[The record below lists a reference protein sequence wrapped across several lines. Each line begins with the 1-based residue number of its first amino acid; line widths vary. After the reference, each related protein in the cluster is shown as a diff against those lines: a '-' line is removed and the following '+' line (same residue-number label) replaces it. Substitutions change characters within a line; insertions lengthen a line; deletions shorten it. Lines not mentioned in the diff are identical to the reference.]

1 MAQGTTKGVPIDIDP
16 LLAADSD
23 LLVPSQ
29 KAIKTYV
36 DNSNINQVIGVG
48 VSNQITYFTAA
59 STIGSL
65 TTATYPSLT
74 ELSYVKGVTSAVQTQ
89 LGAKQDLSLSSYT
102 VRANNTAATANAT
115 NFPFHSATDAAYT
128 GTVSFTGTTAPSGT
142 ATLRYT
148 WSQVGNLVTFR
159 FDFHYTTASGGL
171 NSIFWDFPSDM
182 PQPTFN
188 ATFSG
193 VPNPYICNGG
203 TALNLGVAT
212 TNRASTIARN
222 VANTAWIFQQTFTG
236 LTLRYF
242 NMYGFY
248 LTN

>member
-1 MAQGTTKGVPIDIDP
+1 MLALDGSGNIQSLGV
-16 LLAADSD
+16 
-23 LLVPSQ
+23 
-29 KAIKTYV
+29 
-36 DNSNINQVIGVG
+36 
-48 VSNQITYFTAA
+48 
-59 STIGSL
+59 
-65 TTATYPSLT
+65 ATYPSLT
-74 ELSYVKGVTSAVQTQ
+74 ELSYVKGVTSAIQTQ
-89 LGAKQDLSLSSYT
+89 ITAKQDLSLSSYT

-128 GTVSFTGTTAPSGT
+128 GAISFTGTTAPSG
-142 ATLRYT
+142 ASTLRYT

-159 FDFHYTTASGGL
+159 FDFVYTTASGGL

-188 ATFSG
+188 ASFTTQ
-193 VPNPYICNGG
+193 PTPYICNGG
-203 TALNLGVAT
+203 TALNVGVAT

-222 VANTAWIFQQTFTG
+222 VGNTAWIFQQTFTG

-248 LTN
+248 FVN